1 MKKAIQ
7 TAFQGEYFCRTN
19 YFFPKMAFNTIF
31 PIFLSNPASDVVH
44 PHYQYISYQYDD
56 VITIPFLTFALKS
69 T

>member
-1 MKKAIQ
+1 MPSH
-7 TAFQGEYFCRTN
+7 R
-19 YFFPKMAFNTIF
+19 FFPKMAFNTIF